1 VPAAVLPLALLVG
14 VSLSLLGGGGSI
26 LTVPL
31 LTYAAGVESKSA
43 IATSLFVVA
52 VTSVAGLLV
61 HARGG
66 RVKWRTGA
74 LFGGAAMAGAFV
86 GGRLAGYVPSTLL
99 MVLFACMMLVTA
111 VAMLR
116 GRLVTEAEALAAET
130 VHGAA
135 ARRRVAAILA
145 RGVVIGLVT
154 GLLGAGGGFLI
165 VPALTLL
172 GGLPMPAAVGTSLLV
187 VAMNSFAGLAGYLG
201 HVAIDWQLA
210 IPVAGAAIAGSVMGG
225 RLSAVVPASVLR
237 RSFGWFVAAMASFIL
252 VMEALGR

>member
-1 VPAAVLPLALLVG
+1 VAAAVLPLALLVG

-43 IATSLFVVA
+43 IATSLFVVG

-86 GGRLAGYVPSTLL
+86 GGRLAAYVPSTLL
-99 MVLFACMMLVTA
+99 MILFACTMLGTA
-111 VAMLR
+111 AAMLR
-116 GRLVTEAEALAAET
+116 GRFGSEAEPLARAT
-130 VHGAA
+130 CRAA
-135 ARRRVAAILA
+135 ARRRVAAMVA
-145 RGVVIGLVT
+145 RGVAVGLVT

-210 IPVAGAAIAGSVMGG
+210 LPVAGAAIAGSVMGG
-225 RLSAVVPASVLR
+225 RLSAVVPAPVLR
-237 RSFGWFVAAMASFIL
+237 RSFGWFVAAMATFIL